1 MKTTTAKNVQAAAT
15 AEDDGDPAT
24 LALASTRQVGVF
36 VLRCTLVLALGG
48 LFLHQACTSLT
59 KYLNF
64 DTVTSFKTLIENSQ
78 PFPSV
83 SLCPLE
89 TR

>member
-15 AEDDGDPAT
+15 AEDDAT